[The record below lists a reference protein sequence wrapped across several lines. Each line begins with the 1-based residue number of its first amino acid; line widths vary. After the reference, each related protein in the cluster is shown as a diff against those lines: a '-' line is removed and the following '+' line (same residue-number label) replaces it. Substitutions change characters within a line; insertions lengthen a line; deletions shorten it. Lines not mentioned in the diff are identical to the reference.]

1 MSRTGRAD
9 AGPLVGIPLAIGVV
23 VLGQVLE
30 GGSLFSL
37 LQPTA
42 ALVVFGGTLAA
53 LLLSFPF
60 PTLRRAFADV
70 QRVFAPPLSSTD
82 SLVALFTEHAAR
94 VRRAGIMSLE
104 SLTDSV
110 DDPFL
115 RQALEHAVDGLP
127 STEVRQALEQ
137 RSRALED
144 SDEESAE
151 VLEAAAGYAPTLGIL
166 GAVLGLI
173 HVMENLAAP
182 GRIGAGIAVAFVA
195 TIYGVGVANLI
206 FLPLATRLRAIGRA
220 AAARRELTIEGTISL
235 QQGLHPRLV
244 ATQLSRSTSAWPP
257 PAPPAK
263 LTVALH
269 TEQRVE
275 L

>member
-1 MSRTGRAD
+1 MSRADRTD
-9 AGPLVGIPLAIGVV
+9 AGPLIGIPLAIAVV
-23 VLGQVLE
+23 VLAELLE

-53 LLLSFPF
+53 LLLSFPV
-60 PTLRRAFADV
+60 PTLRRALGDV
-70 QRVFAPPLSSTD
+70 QRVFTPPLSSTE

-104 SLTDSV
+104 SLTESV
-110 DDPFL
+110 EDPFL

-127 STEVRQALEQ
+127 PADVRHVLEQ
-137 RSRALED
+137 RSRAMED
-144 SDEESAE
+144 GDEESAE

-195 TIYGVGVANLI
+195 TIYGVGVANLL
-206 FLPLATRLRAIGRA
+206 FLPLATRLRSIARA
-220 AAARRELTIEGTISL
+220 AAAHRALAIEGTISL
-235 QQGLHPRLV
+235 QQGIHPRLV
-244 ATQLSRSTSAWPP
+244 ATQLSRSTLAFPARTP
-257 PAPPAK
+257 PAN
-263 LTVALH
+263 LTVPLQAGRKVQL
-269 TEQRVE
+269 
-275 L
+275 